1 MISSGEE
8 ITPSVPRISRSL
20 SAKDFFQLEGLVT
33 GLLDIITFYMT
44 LYIEH
49 YITDKS
55 VNSNGMY
62 FEVVNRQEVKVELCV

>member
-8 ITPSVPRISRSL
+8 ITPSVPRISKSL
-20 SAKDFFQLEGLVT
+20 SAKDFFQFEGLVA
-33 GLLDIITFYMT
+33 GLLDIINFYMT

-49 YITDKS
+49 YITDES